1 MEGINFKIQRQ
12 EAAGKV
18 NCKVKGVG
26 IKIDTTEDIHMKVR
40 TQIEEEHISFGIH
53 KELDLSFGIHKKVD
67 LSFGIQKEVDL
78 NFRILKEVDLSFGI
92 RKEGQTD
99 FVNRKEE
106 HNWIYFKDKS

>member
-18 NCKVKGVG
+18 NCKVEGVG

-40 TQIEEEHISFGIH
+40 TQIGEEHISFGIH
-53 KELDLSFGIHKKVD
+53 
-67 LSFGIQKEVDL
+67 
-78 NFRILKEVDLSFGI
+78 KEVDLSFGI

>member
-1 MEGINFKIQRQ
+1 ME
-12 EAAGKV
+12 
-18 NCKVKGVG
+18 GVG

-40 TQIEEEHISFGIH
+40 TQIEE
-53 KELDLSFGIHKKVD
+53 
-67 LSFGIQKEVDL
+67 VDL
-78 NFRILKEVDLSFGI
+78 NFRILKEVDLSFRI

>member
-53 KELDLSFGIHKKVD
+53 KELDLSFGIHKEVD
-67 LSFGIQKEVDL
+67 LSFGIH
-78 NFRILKEVDLSFGI
+78 KEVDLSFGI

>member
-18 NCKVKGVG
+18 NCKVEGVG

-53 KELDLSFGIHKKVD
+53 
-67 LSFGIQKEVDL
+67 
-78 NFRILKEVDLSFGI
+78 KEVDLSFGI